1 MKFKFKFKLN
11 RWTVTGEPFSAGA
24 GTPAALLSFQTLLP
38 PSVMCGTTADPG
50 SGGPMSP

>member
-11 RWTVTGEPFSAGA
+11 RWTVTGELSSAGA
-24 GTPAALLSFQTLLP
+24 GTPAALLSFKTLLP
-38 PSVMCGTTADPG
+38 HSVTSGTIADPG